1 MKRIGQLFGTLVVVL
16 GFLGAVTAWWA
27 MRPLSLANQTVDIS
41 IEPQTTVRGIAQVVA
56 DAGVDVEPVLLYGFF
71 RLSGQSRKLRAG
83 SYEISE
89 GESLLDLLRKLSRGE
104 ESLKAV
110 GLIDGWTFKQ
120 FRAALAKA
128 PNLNH
133 DSQGLSDAELM
144 TRLGKAVSTL
154 GKLSFSVSR
163 EADITHWADA
173 GEQLLDLRVQG
184 PFKGRGTLHQLAEK
198 SLKAYWTTGDPET
211 VSAAMEKFLNDNRNA
226 LLEHSPVPKA
236 DQANY
241 REWAKKL
248 AEWLYGTEHI
258 AIHYSIDYDGID
270 IRKLSPGTRGI
281 VLLLLYLALD
291 EGDDRPLIIDQPEEN
306 LDPKSI
312 FDELVGLFLAA
323 KQKRQVILVTHNA
336 NLVVNTDADQI
347 IVASVGPHRPGEL
360 PPISYMSG
368 GLESV
373 HIRKAVCDI
382 LEGGER
388 AFQERARR
396 LRVSLDR

>member
-144 TRLGKAVSTL
+144 TRLGKPGVPPEGHFFPDTYTY
-154 GKLSFSVSR
+154 GKGSS
-163 EADITHWADA
+163 E
-173 GEQLLDLRVQG
+173 LRVME
-184 PFKGRGTLHQLAEK
+184 RALHAMDKQLAAAWAQRDTSIILKSPDEALILASIVEK
-198 SLKAYWTTGDPET
+198 ETGKESDRGMISSVFHNRLRINMPLQTDPT
-211 VSAAMEKFLNDNRNA
+211 VIYGMGDAFDGNLRRADLLSDHPWNTYTRKGLPPTPIAMPGRNA
-226 LLEHSPVPKA
+226 LRATMHPDSSKALYFVARGDGSSVFSETLEA
-236 DQANY
+236 
-241 REWAKKL
+241 
-248 AEWLYGTEHI
+248 
-258 AIHYSIDYDGID
+258 
-270 IRKLSPGTRGI
+270 
-281 VLLLLYLALD
+281 
-291 EGDDRPLIIDQPEEN
+291 
-306 LDPKSI
+306 
-312 FDELVGLFLAA
+312 
-323 KQKRQVILVTHNA
+323 HNA
-336 NLVVNTDADQI
+336 AVNRYQ
-347 IVASVGPHRPGEL
+347 R
-360 PPISYMSG
+360 G
-368 GLESV
+368 G
-373 HIRKAVCDI
+373 
-382 LEGGER
+382 
-388 AFQERARR
+388 
-396 LRVSLDR
+396 VSQPSNGAQAK